1 MCGES
6 DLENKEV
13 RRKFITE
20 NQEINA
26 DSNISLNNIY
36 KAIGYIKPEH
46 QAYILANYKL
56 TELYNIFANNERY
69 DQYIR
74 DLFTVSNEYINRAT
88 ALSVLHTEAFLHSM
102 REKEKGEFDPAA
114 TMCQMFDCMSEVD
127 QKRFCEGMLQKK
139 GFFED
144 AYKNMM
150 DTFQNAMKS
159 EKEEENNIVGGDG
172 M

>member
-1 MCGES
+1 MEQ
-6 DLENKEV
+6 
-13 RRKFITE
+13 

-36 KAIGYIKPEH
+36 KSIGYIKPEH

-56 TELYNIFANNERY
+56 TELYNIFANNEGYNRY
-69 DQYIR
+69 NR
-74 DLFTVSNEYINRAT
+74 DLCAVSNEYSNRAI
-88 ALSVLHTEAFLHSM
+88 ALSVLHTEAFLQSR
-102 REKEKGEFDPAA
+102 REKKEEEFDPAA
-114 TMCQMFDCMSEVD
+114 TMCQMFDCISEAD

-150 DTFQNAMKS
+150 DAFQNAIKS
-159 EKEEENNIVGGDG
+159 EKENNNVGSDG